1 VLRCLQFLQLR
12 LHYILIDC
20 LVLGQDFADLSR
32 VKAEQ
37 RVLREVEL
45 AGYLLLVAVRIL
57 ELTAGLRLGI
67 RDVTVARL
75 EIIQESIVD
84 MLDIIGKL
92 FLSILHHR
100 MVPAEVL

>member
-1 VLRCLQFLQLR
+1 M
-12 LHYILIDC
+12 LIDC
-20 LVLGQDFADLSR
+20 LVLGQNFADLSR

-45 AGYLLLVAVRIL
+45 PGYLLLVAVRIL

-100 MVPAEVL
+100 MISAEVL